1 RRYPLFFVD
10 FGLHSVP
17 DNVFP
22 SDVAGVFGITP
33 HSEPL
38 AHVNLSTVAAHY
50 SDIRNHKDAN
60 NEPENS
66 LHNELAK
73 LIEGGSTV
81 YTNTEKKQLR

>member
-1 RRYPLFFVD
+1 MDTDRKCK
-10 FGLHSVP
+10 
-17 DNVFP
+17 
-22 SDVAGVFGITP
+22 A
-33 HSEPL
+33 SEENGMRQEQQDLL

-66 LHNELAK
+66 SHNELAK